1 MYVLDYCQAQYLIAN
16 CTGHVTGGGAG
27 ARGVVLMQSA
37 RYGRMKLGACG
48 TGGST
53 NVAGCSEDVLWYL
66 DRRCSARRHCKVYVA
81 DPVLHHLNPC
91 DSDYSAYLSAKYTC
105 VPGSLRRMRAA
116 CVSLSRIT
124 STSTLHAPVC
134 CQCCDCVYTASA
146 GLRPSWA

>member
-1 MYVLDYCQAQYLIAN
+1 VYYYYYYYIIIIHEYYYGGAVAVCMYVLDYCQAQYLIAN

-116 CVSLSRIT
+116 CVSLSV
-124 STSTLHAPVC
+124 HEHHH
-134 CQCCDCVYTASA
+134 
-146 GLRPSWA
+146 